1 MKKLFFLTLILPFFA
16 QLQSNL
22 SKTIVVNGQTRAYKI
37 YIPAIYDGSQ
47 AVPLVFNFHGY
58 TSSNTAQESYGNFKP
73 IADTANFILVHP
85 QGLDIGGGAGWNSFS
100 NTDASNYDYQFVEQ
114 MIDQISTDYT
124 INPNRIYSTG
134 MSNGGFFSYDMACFM
149 SHHFAAIASVTG
161 SMIATHLNACN
172 PGRPIPVMQIHG
184 TSDPTVSYNGSGGII
199 TSVAIEQLVDFWVN
213 QNNCTT
219 PASYTA
225 LPNINSADG
234 CTAEH
239 FVYEHPS
246 GLGTVEFYKITGG
259 LHTWPGTVFTSV
271 GTNQDFSASKE
282 IWRFFSQHERPDLNA
297 NLQELEK
304 TIAVYP
310 NPSSSIVNIELNDKN
325 IHEISLINQLGEVLL
340 NKKVSEKLSIDLSAF
355 SSGIYFIQAGTFTQ
369 KVVKD

>member
-58 TSSNTAQESYGNFKP
+58 TSSNTEQEIYGNFRP
-73 IADTANFILVHP
+73 IADTANFIVVHP
-85 QGLDIGGGAGWNSFS
+85 QGLDIGGGAGWNSFT

-114 MIDQISTDYT
+114 MIAE
-124 INPNRIYSTG
+124 INTTYNINSNRIYSTG

-161 SMIATHLNACN
+161 SMVSTHLNACN
-172 PGRPIPVMQIHG
+172 PGRPVPVMQIHG
-184 TSDPTVSYNGSGGII
+184 TSDPTVSYSGTGGIV
-199 TSVAIEQLVDFWVN
+199 TSTNIDQLVNFWVN
-213 QNNCTT
+213 YNNCTT
-219 PASYTA
+219 PASYMA
-225 LPNINSADG
+225 LPNINTADG

-239 FVYEHPS
+239 FVYEHPNE
-246 GLGTVEFYKITGG
+246 LGTVEFYKITNG
-259 LHTWPGTVFTSV
+259 LHTWPGTIFTSV

-282 IWRFFSQHERPDLNA
+282 IWRFFSQHERA
-297 NLQELEK
+297 NLSANLEELERP
-304 TIAVYP
+304 IAVYP
-310 NPSSSIVNIELNDKN
+310 NPSTNAINIELNDKN
-325 IHEISLINQLGEVLL
+325 IHKISLLNQLGEVLM
-340 NKKVSEKLSIDLSAF
+340 NTSVSGKFSIDLSTF
-355 SSGIYFIQAGTFTQ
+355 SSGIYFIKAGTFTQ